1 MSKEQNASF
10 TSSPLELSNSF
21 EPYLNYQK
29 VLTLQNLMFE
39 EGQGMCGARKAW
51 RWIEGGIVVGNCARM
66 SFLVSDLVLPDSGW
80 TKNTTNVFL

>member
-1 MSKEQNASF
+1 
-10 TSSPLELSNSF
+10 
-21 EPYLNYQK
+21 
-29 VLTLQNLMFE
+29 MFE